1 MMYRSF
7 FKFFSLIALT
17 VTLLLASCGRVA
29 DDELSEFELL
39 HGIGPIT
46 ERVTLNEAD
55 AQLAQRGKMIYDSL
69 CIACHQLDAVVTAPR
84 LRNTANNRSAEFIL
98 NYILYPEEMSQRH
111 PVGQQLSSEYPGV
124 KSRLGIERDDAFALL
139 DYLRLVAKGEM
150 D

>member
-1 MMYRSF
+1 MVV
-7 FKFFSLIALT
+7 LIPILF
-17 VTLLLASCGRVA
+17 LLSCGRVS
-29 DDELSEFELL
+29 DDQLSEFELL

-55 AQLAQRGKMIYDSL
+55 SELAQRGKMIFDSL

-84 LRNTANNRSAEFIL
+84 LRNTANNRSPEFIL
-98 NYILYPEEMSQRH
+98 NYILNPEEMSQRH
-111 PVGQQLSSEYPGV
+111 PVGQQLAIEYPGV

-139 DYLRLVAKGEM
+139 DYLRFATKGEM